1 MSKSIRVR
9 AIRNGFI
16 AAQLKVAGSEFTLL
30 RPELF
35 SKTWMQEIESETAV
49 EQESESLEV
58 ESSEESTARRRRRTQ

>member
-1 MSKSIRVR
+1 MSESIRVR

-30 RPELF
+30 KPELF
-35 SKTWMQEIESETAV
+35 SKTWMQKIEPDPAA
-49 EQESESLEV
+49 EQENESLEA